1 MTTTG
6 QHLVE
11 TFVTMLNEHDP
22 NLVVAKLFALIAV
35 LGTAVVYGTDVF
47 CAMVQRPAL
56 AHVDDSALLAVMG
69 NVHRYGD
76 RRMPVPGVL
85 GMVAAAISAAF
96 AAASGRWTQAGAAG
110 VAVGLLL
117 VWLVL
122 YLRVSAPINHKLT
135 AAADHPEPP
144 TDARALQR
152 NWDKVIT
159 TRATLQGLAVAAL
172 CLTLLI

>member
-1 MTTTG
+1 
-6 QHLVE
+6 
-11 TFVTMLNEHDP
+11 
-22 NLVVAKLFALIAV
+22 
-35 LGTAVVYGTDVF
+35 VVYGTDVF

-56 AHVDDSALLAVMG
+56 ARIDDRALLAVMG

-85 GMVAAAISAAF
+85 GLVAAAFSAVF
-96 AAASGRWTQAGAAG
+96 AAASGRWTQAVAAG

-117 VWLVL
+117 VWLL
-122 YLRVSAPINHKLT
+122 IYLRVSAPINRQLI
-135 AAADHPEPP
+135 AAADRPAPS

-159 TRATLQGLAVAAL
+159 TRAALQGLAVAAL
-172 CLTLLI
+172 CATLLI

>member
-1 MTTTG
+1 MTTGLDLAETG
-6 QHLVE
+6 
-11 TFVTMLNEHDP
+11 
-22 NLVVAKLFALIAV
+22 AKLFAVIAV

-56 AHVDDSALLAVMG
+56 AHVDDRALLAVMG
-69 NVHRYGD
+69 NIHRYGD

-85 GMVAAAISAAF
+85 GVVAAAISVAL
-96 AAASGRWTQAGAAG
+96 AAASGSWSQAGAAG

-122 YLRVSAPINHKLT
+122 YLRVSAPINHQLT
-135 AAADHPEPP
+135 AAAGQLEP
-144 TDARALQR
+144 TLNARQLQR

-159 TRATLQGLAVAAL
+159 GRATLQGLAVAAL

>member
-1 MTTTG
+1 MSTTG
-6 QHLVE
+6 LHFLE
-11 TFVTMLNEHDP
+11 TGANM
-22 NLVVAKLFALIAV
+22 FALIAV

-56 AHVDDSALLAVMG
+56 ARVDDRALLEVMG
-69 NVHRYGD
+69 NIHRYGD

-85 GMVAAAISAAF
+85 GLVAAVISAAF
-96 AAASGRWTQAGAAG
+96 AAASGRWPQAGAAG
-110 VAVGLLL
+110 VAVGVLL
-117 VWLVL
+117 VWLVI
-122 YLRVSAPINHKLT
+122 YLRVSKPINQQLT
-135 AAADHPEPP
+135 AGVDDPAPS
-144 TDARALQR
+144 TDALALQR

>member
-6 QHLVE
+6 QHIAE
-11 TFVTMLNEHDP
+11 TFVAVLNAHDP

-35 LGTAVVYGTDVF
+35 LGTSVVYGTDVF

-56 AHVDDSALLAVMG
+56 ARVDDRALLAVMG
-69 NVHRYGD
+69 NIHRYGD

-85 GMVAAAISAAF
+85 GLLAAATSAAF
-96 AAASGRWTQAGAAG
+96 AATSGRWTQAGAAG

-122 YLRVSAPINHKLT
+122 YLRVSAPINHQLT
-135 AAADHPEPP
+135 AAADDPAPP
-144 TDARALQR
+144 TDARQLQR

-159 TRATLQGLAVAAL
+159 VRATLQGLAVAAL

>member
-1 MTTTG
+1 MLTPTT
-6 QHLVE
+6 E
-11 TFVTMLNEHDP
+11 EEFVMAQLAN
-22 NLVVAKLFALIAV
+22 LFALIAV

-56 AHVDDSALLAVMG
+56 ARIDDRALLAVMG

-96 AAASGRWTQAGAAG
+96 AAASGRWLQAGAAG
-110 VAVGLLL
+110 VALGLLL
-117 VWLVL
+117 IWLVV
-122 YLRVSAPINHKLT
+122 YLRVSKPINRQLT
-135 AAADHPEPP
+135 AGVDHPDFP
-144 TDARALQR
+144 TDAVALQR

-159 TRATLQGLAVAAL
+159 IRATLQGLAVAAL
-172 CLTLLI
+172 CLTLLT

>member
-1 MTTTG
+1 MTQPAG
-6 QHLVE
+6 W
-11 TFVTMLNEHDP
+11 
-22 NLVVAKLFALIAV
+22 FALIAV
-35 LGTAVVYGTDVF
+35 LGSAVVYGTDVF

-56 AHVDDSALLAVMG
+56 AHVDDRALLAVMG

-85 GMVAAAISAAF
+85 GLVAAAISAAL

-122 YLRVSAPINHKLT
+122 YLRVSAPINRQLT
-135 AAADHPEPP
+135 AASGQPDPP
-144 TDARALQR
+144 VDARALQR
-152 NWDKVIT
+152 SWDKVIT

>member
-1 MTTTG
+1 MT
-6 QHLVE
+6 E
-11 TFVTMLNEHDP
+11 PAEW
-22 NLVVAKLFALIAV
+22 FAVIAV

-56 AHVDDSALLAVMG
+56 AHVDDRVLLAVMG
-69 NVHRYGD
+69 NIHRYGD

-85 GMVAAAISAAF
+85 GLVAAAISGAL
-96 AAASGRWTQAGAAG
+96 AAASGRWSQAGMAG

-117 VWLVL
+117 AWLAI
-122 YLRVSAPINHKLT
+122 YLRGSAPINRELI
-135 AAADHPEPP
+135 AAVGQPEPAL
-144 TDARALQR
+144 DIRALQR

-159 TRATLQGLAVAAL
+159 IRATLQGLAVAAL

>member
-6 QHLVE
+6 LHLAE
-11 TFVTMLNEHDP
+11 TGAEV
-22 NLVVAKLFALIAV
+22 FALIAV

-56 AHVDDSALLAVMG
+56 ARVDDRALLAVMG
-69 NVHRYGD
+69 NIHRYGD

-85 GMVAAAISAAF
+85 GVVAAAISAAL
-96 AAASGRWTQAGAAG
+96 AAASGRWSRAGVAG

-117 VWLVL
+117 VWLVI
-122 YLRVSAPINHKLT
+122 YLRVSAPINHQLT
-135 AAADHPEPP
+135 AAADHPASS
-144 TDARALQR
+144 TDARQLQR

-159 TRATLQGLAVAAL
+159 IRATLQGLAVAAL

>member
-6 QHLVE
+6 LHLAE
-11 TFVTMLNEHDP
+11 TGAEV
-22 NLVVAKLFALIAV
+22 FALIAV

-56 AHVDDSALLAVMG
+56 ARVDDRALLAVMG
-69 NVHRYGD
+69 NIHRYGD

-85 GMVAAAISAAF
+85 GVVAAAISAAL
-96 AAASGRWTQAGAAG
+96 AAASGRWSQAGVAG

-117 VWLVL
+117 VWLVI
-122 YLRVSAPINHKLT
+122 YLRMSAPINHQLT
-135 AAADHPEPP
+135 AAADHPASS
-144 TDARALQR
+144 TDARQLQR

-159 TRATLQGLAVAAL
+159 IRATLQGLAVAAL